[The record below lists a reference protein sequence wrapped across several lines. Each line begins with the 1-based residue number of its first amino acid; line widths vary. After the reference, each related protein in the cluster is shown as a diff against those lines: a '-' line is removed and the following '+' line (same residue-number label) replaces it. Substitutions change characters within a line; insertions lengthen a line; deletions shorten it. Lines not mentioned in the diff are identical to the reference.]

1 MVGEYVHAFHP
12 PPFSQLQ
19 MFCVRLNLTLLFGEF
34 LVDKMVES
42 PFFSSSFSVAG
53 VGGTLFV
60 SLV

>member
-34 LVDKMVES
+34 LVDKMVEA

-60 SLV
+60 SLI